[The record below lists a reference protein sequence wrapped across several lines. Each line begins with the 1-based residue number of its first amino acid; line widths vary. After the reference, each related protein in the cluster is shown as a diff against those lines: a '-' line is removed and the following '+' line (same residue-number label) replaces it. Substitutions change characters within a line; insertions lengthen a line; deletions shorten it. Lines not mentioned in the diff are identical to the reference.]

1 MDSTLDQIEL
11 LCIAAQ
17 LMLENGSETYRVEE
31 TVRRMAAG
39 LGLAHALDSLYRK

>member
-31 TVRRMAAG
+31 TVQRMKYW
-39 LGLAHALDSLYRK
+39 LDESQR